1 MTQHNEKLQE
11 ALSTLQKNYDD
22 INYLREAKKDLFMIE
37 FELLRLYCEQQAN
50 PPFEVYQHI
59 DGLRSLYIFLDDLE
73 KATVAQVS

>member
-50 PPFEVYQHI
+50 PSFKFFQSI

-73 KATVAQVS
+73 KATIAQVS